1 MPGVNEELPIRAPC
15 QLHIDTLTNN
25 EIHTDFGKIGEPF
38 VRDSLYTRSP
48 SSSLKGRTSTERFA
62 EAIARLAYP
71 GHLDTKHMQAAV
83 SGSAPAGAA
92 RRERDGLNRTEA
104 ACIDVSAGAVSISR
118 PSSKTAVASRSM
130 REGGMPL
137 LTFIPNGLLP
147 TTRFLIV
154 ATATLASV
162 LGYLRRALSG

>member
-1 MPGVNEELPIRAPC
+1 M
-15 QLHIDTLTNN
+15 NN
-25 EIHTDFGKIGEPF
+25 EIHADFGKIGEPF

-48 SSSLKGRTSTERFA
+48 SSSLKGSTSTERFA

-104 ACIDVSAGAVSISR
+104 ACIDVSAGAVSISK
-118 PSSKTAVASRSM
+118 PSSRTAVASRSM
-130 REGGMPL
+130 KEGGHAATDLYPQRAAANHTVL
-137 LTFIPNGLLP
+137 NRRDRDTSLCLGLSAP
-147 TTRFLIV
+147 GVVR
-154 ATATLASV
+154 
-162 LGYLRRALSG
+162 LSRLVQVPQKVR